1 MREDIVMRRRWRLC
15 TQAHVKV
22 AFNNSNHHCELWRNR
37 SPAAKSMDVVWL
49 PNSLRRAKMKRSS
62 FLEGFIYFFLIFIR
76 RAIGATHTPKTFL
89 VLRNNFFLFFFL
101 PFFFS
106 FGTFWCTCQQLVYQI
121 HHTLTHTHY
130 RKSISFSSS
139 AAAILLR
146 CSSGHHRSCWM
157 NFFLFFF
164 PRVSFVIF
172 WSRHRIEMWG

>member
-62 FLEGFIYFFLIFIR
+62 FLGGFIYFFIR

-89 VLRNNFFLFFFL
+89 VLHNNFFLFFFL

-139 AAAILLR
+139 AADAAAAIIAVAGWT
-146 CSSGHHRSCWM
+146 SSSY
-157 NFFLFFF
+157 FFF